1 MIKALKYALASSIL
15 LISTTQTYAKDDC
28 TIHYY
33 ADDTITSLI
42 NEKGLKVE
50 NYDRLCKLL
59 KSANASVKF
68 DQITQ
73 ISPYQ
78 TTAAVSIRLQAD
90 EFKNANLII
99 YSYAN
104 NWMRY
109 EEQRT
114 SSIEKENL
122 YNIAM
127 AALNAIDQKMVDN
140 LDNQRAAIKRYKA
153 TK

>member
-15 LISTTQTYAKDDC
+15 LISTTQTYAKDGC
-28 TIHYY
+28 TIDYY
-33 ADDTITSLI
+33 ADDTITSVI
-42 NEKGLKVE
+42 NEKGLKIE
-50 NYDRLCKLL
+50 NYDKICKLL

-78 TTAAVSIRLQAD
+78 TTASVFVRLKAN
-90 EFKNANLII
+90 EFENLNLNI
-99 YSYAN
+99 YSYSN
-104 NWMRY
+104 NWTRY

-114 SSIEKENL
+114 SSMEKESL

-127 AALNAIDQKMVDN
+127 VALNSIDQKMVDSLN
-140 LDNQRAAIKRYKA
+140 NQRVALKKYKAIK
-153 TK
+153 

>member
-28 TIHYY
+28 IIQYY
-33 ADDTITSLI
+33 ADDTLTSLI
-42 NEKGLKVE
+42 NEKGLKIE
-50 NYDRLCKLL
+50 NFDRLCKLL
-59 KSANASVKF
+59 KSANASIKF
-68 DQITQ
+68 DHITQ

-78 TTAAVSIRLQAD
+78 TTASVSVRLKAN
-90 EFKNANLII
+90 EFENVNLNI
-99 YSYAN
+99 YSNSN

-114 SSIEKENL
+114 TSMEKENL

-127 AALNAIDQKMVDN
+127 VNLNAVDQRMVDN
-140 LDNQRAAIKRYKA
+140 LNNQRAAIKRYKA